1 MGNAWVEYTRSCKDV
16 LKGAKMVSLKIV
28 GRGLTYAVVL
38 VVSMV
43 GLTVSAAERRPM
55 ALHVMLDG
63 LRADAVESGQMPN
76 LAKLR
81 AGTWQPGY
89 AAAWTLFARTVPEST
104 VSAPNHVSIATGVT
118 VAKHGVKDNGQT
130 VTGKYSSYPTWLAR
144 VVGANPSRHALF
156 AYSWSEDGDL
166 GAAPGVM
173 FLHGTD
179 AENAVAVPARL
190 AASDAP
196 EATMLFIDC
205 PDSGGHSGGYYPY
218 SAAYLT
224 NVRTADATIGA
235 CLAAIASRATF
246 AEEDW
251 LVVVV
256 ADHGGFSTSHSN
268 AHAAQA
274 STVPIVVSG
283 LNVAPGEIRGRPYNY
298 DPTANLLAHF
308 GLGTAQAPV
317 DARAVAGTSTAVRPF
332 ADALAVYLPFSDAS
346 MTNLAP
352 NATVT
357 AVPSAS
363 AATINDNGFAG
374 KGLKIAAGG
383 KVKLE
388 GSEDLSFEDGGQSFT
403 VTVWVRQNQSAFKD
417 SKGNNTD
424 PVIWGN
430 KNWGSG
436 GNAGL
441 ALVAHGARAGISSL
455 FGPFFNYVGS
465 ARYDIGN
472 FINEGAALWAFYAVT
487 RTDDGVVKV
496 YQGRR
501 DGALCWVAENGAS
514 MTTSSSGY
522 PFWLGTDGTGAYSR
536 NYVGELDDFA
546 LWTRGLSHD
555 EIRRIY
561 ENGRHGL
568 EFGEL
573 LAAETQDNPTLAVT
587 NYDGDTATL
596 AIGGTRTVPYT
607 LCIASGAADA
617 GDDKYAW
624 DHFDIVGEIAAG
636 TTAYTFTLPAEFK
649 SESRKFRFFL
659 LKTTDLPYASEVA
672 TLASAG
678 ASAVNTQVC
687 PRSGASIAFDV
698 ACTAANKTCDWI
710 FGSYYNAG
718 STSSPQKSGNFGLA
732 FSIHPPDL
740 LFHHEING
748 ANAKHSTLFT
758 YGQSYHIEFSVPSLT
773 IDGVTEPTGQ
783 SAAGFVEH
791 GYPIELFRNL
801 RNNAAYDSTI
811 NGTLSTVTL
820 RADGVTVRDLVPVVD
835 ADGKGAYFDQVS
847 GRILPETTGNA
858 LTPGVA
864 RDAARKGWV
873 RAVTGMLD
881 GNASRLATAWWTGR
895 GTAGDF
901 TDPANWACTNAVGVG
916 VDGAVPTAETT
927 VYVGGE
933 AMFSVPEGT
942 TLFPHAGGIVFVNV
956 RLAADCD
963 WRGLVSGEIAAGSTI
978 DLNGHALQFTGTAAG
993 TPNGFT
999 VTDTSAGESGEFRVS
1014 VAEGVTFTNS
1024 AINLTGNLRLVKDGT
1039 GSLLAK
1045 MTGQT
1050 YEGGTEIVAGTVS
1063 CGVTINQGWLFG
1075 AAGSEITVR
1084 AGAFFNLLG
1093 KKGGEAYSFVL
1104 DGGTVINDTPVD
1116 SNDATIGSLRLL
1128 ADSTLLLPDI
1138 AFKHDVTV
1146 AANSVWEL
1154 GGKTLTV
1161 QLLGTDPDLYFKTGP
1176 VTMRNGTVKTVGTG
1190 GFFHDCIGVNASDHV
1205 TYDFESLLRLKA
1217 SGARVANFINR
1228 TTTNGVASRTDSK
1241 VAVWLELSGTFTP
1254 LSPWCYNM
1262 RLFDGA
1268 TVDLSGRDTLWSL
1281 VCAVNYG
1288 DNYTTRTEFA
1298 DGTVTVNLAGRTDLA
1313 QGLKV
1318 IDFAGAPV
1326 SEGVVF
1332 VPDAQTVENYM
1343 FERRSDGLYLTAF
1356 VKTARWTGEAGD
1368 GDVTNQAN
1376 WDCRDANENVVPD
1389 ALPGLSTTVLVPA
1402 DAADFNFPAAQSIA
1416 VGEIR
1421 FLGDTYTLRADA
1433 DWSGI
1438 GAGMVSRY
1446 PEIID
1451 VNGHE
1456 LTLSVE
1462 PTSTSNTTD
1471 LTKPG
1476 GTVRAYFG
1484 NSKTPHD
1491 SSANLVDN
1499 VPTTAGRVL
1508 SPNPFPGCKIDYD
1521 FGAGQ
1526 GRVVRGLRFYCSTYG
1541 ERRPKDLTVYG
1552 TMTDPATAAEGDWK
1566 QLGSLQDLK
1575 LTVNGWSDYL
1585 HFGNETPYRAYR
1597 LKINSNMGRDA
1608 YGSYLELWEMELVES
1623 VPLAAN
1629 ITSGVAGGA
1638 LSFDVPSGKSVQIAK
1653 TSLSGSLKVR
1663 KTGAGTLVFSKENQT
1678 YADGTEVAGG
1688 TFLCG
1693 VSATAT
1699 TPLGPWGSALTVN
1712 EGGTFD
1718 IGGVN
1723 GVENYALTLAGGTL
1737 QNSGADS
1744 ATVGNLV
1751 LTADSRINFPNVGT
1765 GKNDIRVVSNT
1776 EWDLGGKLLSVTF
1789 AGTDPDLLFQNVTNV
1804 TIRNGTIKTTGNG
1817 FFNDQIGID
1826 ATDRVTYDFASKL
1839 RLKANASVSNFVC
1852 RTTYNDVASRKTD
1865 NKTDVW
1871 LTLSGVF
1878 TPLSPYCYNMLLVN
1892 GATIDL
1898 SARDTA
1904 WPLECAV
1911 NYSGNYTTRTV
1922 FADGATIKIDL
1933 GEREF
1938 KEKTQIITWNKV
1950 PTNLSTLHF
1959 RSADRQYPLVADS
1972 EGVWVLPKLFMIIL
1986 R

>member
-1 MGNAWVEYTRSCKDV
+1 MANVIRLEKLEGAR
-16 LKGAKMVSLKIV
+16 KGA
-28 GRGLTYAVVL
+28 LTRCESWFCVKRFAVAL
-38 VVSMV
+38 VVAAI
-43 GLTVSAAERRPM
+43 GWTVSADQRRPM
-55 ALHVMLDG
+55 AIHFMLDG

-81 AGTWQPGY
+81 AGAWQPGY

-130 VTGKYSSYPTWLAR
+130 VSGNFSAYPTWLAR

-156 AYSWSEDGDL
+156 AYSWAEDGDL
-166 GAAPGVM
+166 GATPGVT

-179 AENAVAVPARL
+179 AENAVTVPARL

-196 EATMLFIDC
+196 DATMLFIDC
-205 PDSGGHSGGYYPY
+205 PDAGGHAGGYYPY
-218 SAAYLT
+218 SSDYLT

-235 CLAAIASRATF
+235 CLAAIVSRATF
-246 AEEDW
+246 ADEDW

-274 STVPIVVSG
+274 STVPIVVAG
-283 LNVAPGEIRGRPYNY
+283 QNVAPGEIRGRPYNY

-317 DARAVAGTSTAVRPF
+317 DARAVAGTSATERLLAS
-332 ADALAVYLPFSDAS
+332 ALAVYLPFNDAT
-346 MTNLAP
+346 MANLAP

-357 AVPSAS
+357 AVPTAS
-363 AATINDNGFAG
+363 NATVVDNGFAG

-383 KVKLE
+383 TVKLE
-388 GSEDLSFEDGGQSFT
+388 GSQSLEFEDGGQSFT
-403 VTVWVRQNQSAFKD
+403 VTVWVRQNQSSF
-417 SKGNNTD
+417 SSD

-430 KNWGSG
+430 KNWASG

-441 ALVAHGARAGISSL
+441 AFVANGGRAGIAGL
-455 FGPFFNYVGS
+455 NGPFFNYVGS

-472 FINEGAALWAFYAVT
+472 FITEGTTLWAFYAVT

-501 DGALCWVAENGAS
+501 DGALCWVSEDGAA
-514 MTTSSSGY
+514 MTTSATGY
-522 PFWLGTDGTGAYSR
+522 PFYLGSDGTGAYGNSNAAKR
-536 NYVGELDDFA
+536 YVGELDDFA
-546 LWTRGLSHD
+546 MWTRGLSHD

-561 ENGRHGL
+561 ENGRRGL

-573 LAAETQDNPTLAVT
+573 LAAETLDRPTLAVT

-596 AIGGTRTVPYT
+596 AFGGTRTVPYT
-607 LCIASGAADA
+607 LCVASGAADA
-617 GDDKYAW
+617 GDDKHAW
-624 DHFDIVGEIAAG
+624 DHFDTVSEIAAE
-636 TTAYTFTLPAEFK
+636 TTTHAFTLPAEFK
-649 SESRKFRFFL
+649 SEQRKFRFFL
-659 LKTTDLPYASEVA
+659 LKTTDLPYTSEVA

-678 ASAVNTQVC
+678 ASAVNTQVY
-687 PRSGASIAFDV
+687 PRSGTSIEFDV
-698 ACTAANKTCDWI
+698 VSTAANKTCDWI
-710 FGSYYNAG
+710 FGAYYNAG
-718 STSSPQKSGNFGLA
+718 STSSPQKPGNFGLA
-732 FSIHPPDL
+732 LSQYPPNL
-740 LFHHEING
+740 LFHHEISG
-748 ANAKHSTLFT
+748 GNAKHSALFA
-758 YGQSYHIEFSVPSLT
+758 YGQPNHVLFSVPSLT

-811 NGTLSTVTL
+811 NGTLSAVML

-847 GRILPETTGNA
+847 GRLIPETTGNA
-858 LTPGVA
+858 LTAGAA

-873 RAVTGMLD
+873 RADTETLD

-895 GTAGDF
+895 GAAGDF
-901 TDPANWACTNAVGVG
+901 SDPENWACTNAVGIG

-927 VYVGGE
+927 VYMGGE
-933 AMFSVPEGT
+933 TTFAVPEGT
-942 TLFPHAGGIVFVNV
+942 TLFPHAGGIVFVNA

-963 WRGLVSGEIAAGSTI
+963 WHGLALGDIAAGSTI
-978 DLNGHALQFTGTAAG
+978 DLNGHVLQFAGTAAG

-999 VTDTSAGESGEFRVS
+999 VADTSAGESGVFRVS

-1024 AINLTGNLRLVKDGT
+1024 TINLTGNLRLVKDGAGT
-1039 GSLLAK
+1039 LLAK
-1045 MTGQT
+1045 MPAQT
-1050 YEGGTEIVAGTVS
+1050 YEGGTEIVAGTVA
-1063 CGVTINQGWLFG
+1063 CGATIDQGRLFG
-1075 AAGSEITVR
+1075 ATGSEITVR
-1084 AGAFFNLLG
+1084 TGASFNLLG
-1093 KKGGEAYSFVL
+1093 KKGGEAYPFVL
-1104 DGGTVINDTPVD
+1104 DGGTVMNDTPVD

-1146 AANSVWEL
+1146 AQNSVWDL

-1161 QLLGTDPDLYFKTGP
+1161 KLLGSDPDLCFKTSP
-1176 VTMRNGTVKTVGTG
+1176 VTIRNGTVKTVGTE
-1190 GFFHDCIGVNASDHV
+1190 GFFHDYIGVNASDRV
-1205 TYDFESLLRLKA
+1205 TYDFESKLRLKA

-1228 TTTNGVASRTDSK
+1228 TTSNGVASRTDSK

-1254 LSPWCYNM
+1254 LSPWCFNM

-1268 TVDLSGRDTLWSL
+1268 TVDLRARETAWSL

-1288 DNYTTRTEFA
+1288 DNYTTRTDFA
-1298 DGTVTVNLAGRTDLA
+1298 GGTVTVDLAGRTDLA
-1313 QGLKV
+1313 QGVKV
-1318 IDFAGAPV
+1318 IDFAGATV

-1332 VPDAQTVENYM
+1332 VPDAATAENYM
-1343 FERRSDGLYLTAF
+1343 FERKSDGLYLAAF
-1356 VKTARWTGEAGD
+1356 VKTARWTGETGD
-1368 GDVTNQAN
+1368 GNATNPAN
-1376 WDCRDANENVVPD
+1376 WDCRDANENVVAD
-1389 ALPGLSTTVLVPA
+1389 ALPGLSTTVLVPT
-1402 DAADFNFPAAQSIA
+1402 DATNFNFPADQSIS

-1421 FLGDTYTLRADA
+1421 FLGDTYTLGADA

-1438 GAGMVSRY
+1438 GSGMVSRC

-1462 PTSTSNTTD
+1462 PLSTSNTTD
-1471 LTKPG
+1471 LTTPG
-1476 GTVRAYFG
+1476 GNVRAYFG
-1484 NSKTPHD
+1484 SDTTPHA
-1491 SSANLVDN
+1491 SSVNLVDN
-1499 VPTTAGRVL
+1499 APTSAGRIL
-1508 SPNPFPGCKIDYD
+1508 SPNPFAGCRIDYD

-1526 GRVVRGLRFYCSTYG
+1526 GRIVRGLRFHTSSYQ
-1541 ERRPKDLTVYG
+1541 ERRPKDVTVYG
-1552 TMTDPATAAEGDWK
+1552 TMADPGTAAEGDWTL
-1566 QLGSLQDLK
+1566 LGTLQDLK

-1585 HFGNETPYRAYR
+1585 HFNNETPYRAYR
-1597 LKINSNMGRDA
+1597 LKINSNMGKDT
-1608 YGSYLELWEMELVES
+1608 YGTYLELWEMELVES

-1629 ITSGVAGGA
+1629 ITSSVAGGT
-1638 LSFDVPSGKSVQIAK
+1638 LTFDVPSGKSVQIAK
-1653 TSLSGSLKVR
+1653 TSLSGLLKVR

-1699 TPLGPWGSALTVN
+1699 TPLGPWGNAITVN

-1723 GVENYALTLAGGTL
+1723 GIENYALTLAGGTL

-1744 ATVGNLV
+1744 ATVGSLV
-1751 LTADSRINFPNVGT
+1751 LTADSKINFPNVGT
-1765 GKNDIRVVSNT
+1765 GKNDIKVVSNT
-1776 EWDLGGKLLSVTF
+1776 EWDLGGKMLTVMF

-1804 TIRNGTIKTTGNG
+1804 KIHNGTIKTTGNG
-1817 FFNDQIGID
+1817 FFNDQIGVD

-1839 RLKANASVSNFVC
+1839 RLKANAAVSNFIC

-1871 LTLSGVF
+1871 LTLSGTF
-1878 TPLSPYCYNMLLVN
+1878 TPLSPYCYNMRLVS

-1898 SARDTA
+1898 STRDTA

-1911 NYSGNYTTRTV
+1911 NYSGNYTTRTD
-1922 FADGATIKIDL
+1922 FADGATIKVDL
-1933 GEREF
+1933 GERAF
-1938 KEKTQIITWNKV
+1938 KEKTQIIAWKT
-1950 PTNLSTLHF
+1950 PPANLSTLHF

-1972 EGVWVLPKLFMIIL
+1972 TGVWALPKLFLIL
-1986 R
+1986 IR